1 MARGTQITV
10 GAVVKNPR
18 KQFLWSINFAKHPVT
33 PMLFQSVTLPEVSV
47 EQVEHSDL
55 NFQVKT
61 GGRVTIGNLTA
72 TKLESTSGSDTLL
85 WDWMNSVQSMV
96 LKGGL
101 LPTDYKDICTVN
113 ELAEDGV
120 SVLNTWICTGVWPCR
135 INGQEMSRGS
145 SDNTIEQV
153 DFSVDLIEKL

>member
-85 WDWMNSVQSMV
+85 WDWMN
-96 LKGGL
+96 
-101 LPTDYKDICTVN
+101 
-113 ELAEDGV
+113 
-120 SVLNTWICTGVWPCR
+120 
-135 INGQEMSRGS
+135 
-145 SDNTIEQV
+145 
-153 DFSVDLIEKL
+153 

>member
-1 MARGTQITV
+1 MARGTQIGV

-18 KQFLWSINFAKHPVT
+18 KKFLWSISFAKHPIT
-33 PMLFQSVTLPEVSV
+33 PMLFQDLTLPEVSI

-61 GGRVTIGNLTA
+61 GGRVTIGNITA
-72 TKLESTSGSDTLL
+72 SKLMNTSGSDTLL
-85 WDWMNSVQSMV
+85 WDWLNSVQSMV

-101 LPTDYKDICTVN
+101 TPTEYKDVITIN
-113 ELAEDGV
+113 ELAEDGT
-120 SVLNTWICTGVWPCR
+120 SILNTWIATGAWPCR

-145 SDNTIEQV
+145 SDNSIEQV
-153 DFSVDLIEKL
+153 EFSVDLLEKL